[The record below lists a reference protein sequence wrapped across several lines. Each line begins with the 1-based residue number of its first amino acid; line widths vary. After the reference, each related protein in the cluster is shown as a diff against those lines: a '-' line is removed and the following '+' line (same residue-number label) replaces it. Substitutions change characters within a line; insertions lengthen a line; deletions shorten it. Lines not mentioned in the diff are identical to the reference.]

1 MKLRNFLSGVL
12 FRANKKAL
20 PDDVTRNCNFGVLIQ
35 EFPCSSLAVFSC
47 LYFIIFLPFLAFT
60 QDTEAPVVKNGFNI
74 TNALVPPEKIL
85 SGGPPRDGIPSIDQ
99 PKFVKASEADFLS
112 DNDKV
117 LGVTIKGEAKAYP
130 IKILNWHEIVN
141 DRIGGQAVVITYC
154 PLCGSG
160 MAFSAEVGGAPKTFG
175 VSGLLYNSDVL
186 LYDRETETLWS
197 QIMGQAVAGKHRG
210 KSLTLIPTDNTTWA
224 QWKETHPK
232 TQVLAENTGFTRDYD
247 TSPYANYDKDPSVW
261 FPVTAKNK
269 DYHAKTLVIG
279 IEVDG
284 KFKAYPFPELKKTK
298 QTVIEDKFNGK
309 QLKVHFDK
317 KAVSAYITNAEGKK
331 LSGTTLYWFAW
342 YAFHPETEVFDGRQ
356 GQ

>member
-1 MKLRNFLSGVL
+1 MKLRNFLSGV
-12 FRANKKAL
+12 F
-20 PDDVTRNCNFGVLIQ
+20 F
-35 EFPCSSLAVFSC
+35 FFVFS
-47 LYFIIFLPFLAFT
+47 FAAFA
-60 QDTEAPVVKNGFNI
+60 QDTEAPVIKNGFNV

-99 PKFVKASEADFLS
+99 PKFVKATEADFLS
-112 DNDKV
+112 ENDKI
-117 LGVTIKGEAKAYP
+117 LGITVNGEARAYP

-141 DRIGGQAVVITYC
+141 DQVRGQAVVITYC

-160 MAFSAEVGGAPKTFG
+160 MAFSAEVGDGSKTFG

-186 LYDRETETLWS
+186 LYDRQTESLWS
-197 QIMGQAVAGKHRG
+197 QIMGQAVAGKLRG
-210 KSLTLIPTDNTTWA
+210 KDLTLIPTDNTTWA
-224 QWKETHPK
+224 QWKEAHPD
-232 TQVLAENTGFTRDYD
+232 TWVLSEDTGFSRNYD

-298 QTVIEDKFNGK
+298 QAVIKDTFQGK
-309 QLKVHFDK
+309 SLKIYFDK
-317 KAVSAYITNAEGKK
+317 KAVSAYITNGESKK

-342 YAFHPETEVFDGRQ
+342 YAFHPETEVFIRNSRQ
-356 GQ
+356 RQ